1 LRDVDTGAVN
11 AAWRM
16 WVDPH
21 HLRVVLAGKD
31 MGSVKQILLS
41 GQPTPIQYQRDAT
54 GKAPEKPA
62 AQLATD
68 KEIERFP
75 FGADAEADVQV
86 VPVEKM
92 FE

>member
-1 LRDVDTGAVN
+1 MRHHAGESETNGKNDSEADVKLPEGRHL
-11 AAWRM
+11 AAQKK
-16 WVDPH
+16 PEH
-21 HLRVVLAGKD
+21 
-31 MGSVKQILLS
+31 
-41 GQPTPIQYQRDAT
+41 QRDAT

-75 FGADAEADVQV
+75 FGADADADVQI